1 MANVLHGHSILV
13 VEDEALIVL
22 DVTEALTD
30 QGAKV
35 ATATT
40 LRQALAL
47 VEAGGITAAVLDR
60 ALSDGDTSVLC
71 DRLKQKAIPF
81 IVYTGFT
88 EVSSACSDA
97 TLVTKPAT
105 HAALVAALQREL
117 ANRKVRDLAPTAS

>member
-1 MANVLHGHSILV
+1 MANVLHGHSILI

-22 DVTEALTD
+22 DVTDALTT

-47 VEAGGITAAVLDR
+47 VDAGGITAAVLNH

-71 DRLKQKAIPF
+71 DRLKRKGIPF
-81 IVYTGFT
+81 IVYTGIT
-88 EVSSACSDA
+88 EVSAACSDA
-97 TLVTKPAT
+97 TRVTKPAS
-105 HAALVAALQREL
+105 HDELVAGLQREL
-117 ANRKVRDLAPTAS
+117 ARP

>member
-1 MANVLHGHSILV
+1 MAKALDGHSILI
-13 VEDEALIVL
+13 VENEALIVL
-22 DVTEALTD
+22 DVTDALTT

-47 VEAGGITAAVLDR
+47 VDAGGITAAVLDH

-81 IVYTGFT
+81 IVYSGFA
-88 EVSSACSDA
+88 EVSGACSDA

-105 HAALVAALQREL
+105 HDELVGALQREI
-117 ANRKVRDLAPTAS
+117 AKP